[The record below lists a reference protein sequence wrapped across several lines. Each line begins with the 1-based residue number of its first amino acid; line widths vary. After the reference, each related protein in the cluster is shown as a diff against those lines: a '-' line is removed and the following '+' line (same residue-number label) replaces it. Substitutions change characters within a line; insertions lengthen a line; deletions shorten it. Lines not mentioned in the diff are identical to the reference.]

1 MEQVKI
7 IGILHWLESHICKPE
22 YLLGS
27 FAFGWSRYR
36 IPGLTVERTTHNFS
50 GLNEYENPVSRIFP
64 HEYYHLFMAG
74 KIRSIVRV
82 YTDNA
87 MIEAAASPAQL
98 DSVRYIMHTDFD
110 ENNYEWRYPS
120 VIIVGDPQ
128 DIGRKVTWLRLHWD

>member
-7 IGILHWLESHICKPE
+7 ISILHWLENHICKPE

-27 FAFGWSRYR
+27 FAYGWSRYSTN
-36 IPGLTVERTTHNFS
+36 GLTIERTTHSFPGS
-50 GLNEYENPVSRIFP
+50 NEYKNAFSSVAPP
-64 HEYYHLFMAG
+64 EYYHLIMSG
-74 KIRSIVRV
+74 KVRSIIRV

-98 DSVRYIMHTDFD
+98 DSVRHNMHTDLD

-120 VIIVGDPQ
+120 VITVGDLQ
-128 DIGRKVTWLRLHWD
+128 EVTRKVTWLRLHWD